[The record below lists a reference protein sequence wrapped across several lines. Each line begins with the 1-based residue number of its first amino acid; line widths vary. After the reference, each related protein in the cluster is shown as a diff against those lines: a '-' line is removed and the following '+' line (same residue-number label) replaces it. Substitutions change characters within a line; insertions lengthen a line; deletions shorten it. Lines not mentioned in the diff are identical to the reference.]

1 MEDSVRPNEKIVVF
15 GVGGG
20 GGNALNNI
28 IELDVQGVDFVAAN
42 TDARALD
49 MNMASNKI
57 ILGEDLTRGLGAGA
71 DPKIGANAAKES
83 IDRIKEYI
91 NGADMLFITA
101 GMGGGTGTG
110 AAPVIAEA
118 ARAMDVLVVGVV
130 TKPFAF
136 ELGKRMRMAEE
147 GIRQLKNY
155 VDALLVVENDK
166 LLLMD
171 NGVKMKIVDAY
182 KKADEVLRQAVQG
195 VTDLVT
201 QSGFVNLDFADVK
214 TVLKGAG
221 VAIMGMGEG
230 EGEDRAKKAAENA
243 LKSPL
248 MNIPVAGAKR
258 ILLNVTTGSEISLGE
273 MTDAA
278 QIIEAAADNNA
289 QVIWGH
295 VIDESLG
302 GKVRITVIATFPE
315 DPQPHA
321 EVKTTPKPSKP
332 PEREAAVA
340 IPEPDPWSSFEETE
354 LMQPKTA
361 LQSPYFNEPED
372 QPSIYRR
379 FKSAL

>member
-171 NGVKMKIVDAY
+171 NGVKMKIVD
-182 KKADEVLRQAVQG
+182 VS
-195 VTDLVT
+195 T
-201 QSGFVNLDFADVK
+201 
-214 TVLKGAG
+214 
-221 VAIMGMGEG
+221 
-230 EGEDRAKKAAENA
+230 
-243 LKSPL
+243 
-248 MNIPVAGAKR
+248 PV
-258 ILLNVTTGSEISLGE
+258 
-273 MTDAA
+273 
-278 QIIEAAADNNA
+278 
-289 QVIWGH
+289 
-295 VIDESLG
+295 
-302 GKVRITVIATFPE
+302 
-315 DPQPHA
+315 
-321 EVKTTPKPSKP
+321 
-332 PEREAAVA
+332 
-340 IPEPDPWSSFEETE
+340 
-354 LMQPKTA
+354 
-361 LQSPYFNEPED
+361 
-372 QPSIYRR
+372 SI
-379 FKSAL
+379 

>member
-28 IELDVQGVDFVAAN
+28 IESDVQGVDFVAAN

-230 EGEDRAKKAAENA
+230 EGEDRAKKAA
-243 LKSPL
+243 
-248 MNIPVAGAKR
+248 
-258 ILLNVTTGSEISLGE
+258 
-273 MTDAA
+273 
-278 QIIEAAADNNA
+278 
-289 QVIWGH
+289 
-295 VIDESLG
+295 
-302 GKVRITVIATFPE
+302 
-315 DPQPHA
+315 
-321 EVKTTPKPSKP
+321 
-332 PEREAAVA
+332 
-340 IPEPDPWSSFEETE
+340 
-354 LMQPKTA
+354 
-361 LQSPYFNEPED
+361 
-372 QPSIYRR
+372 
-379 FKSAL
+379 